1 MEGTNLGKDLMLAA
15 NQTILTVIMKFSA
28 ITTLAAAL
36 LASTAAAGNVTEGCW
51 EISVEHDATYCI
63 EGPICSG
70 DGLEP
75 AGSLCP
81 VKGDAS
87 IADCHSYLT
96 SYTEDAGCVL
106 PVDTT
111 CEVIKTGAWGCV
123 LSSGSSSGS
132 GEGETIGSG
141 SSAGNESVSFSVP
154 VAASSSAGLS
164 AGVIGAIAAA
174 AAAVAAIAGVAIY
187 KQAQKG
193 AEERAREQSQTMV
206 DVVTP

>member
-1 MEGTNLGKDLMLAA
+1 MEGTSLCRDLMLA
-15 NQTILTVIMKFSA
+15 F
-28 ITTLAAAL
+28 
-36 LASTAAAGNVTEGCW
+36 
-51 EISVEHDATYCI
+51 EHRRCN
-63 EGPICSG
+63 G

-81 VKGDAS
+81 VKGDVS
-87 IADCHSYLT
+87 IADCQSYLT

-123 LSSGSSSGS
+123 LSSGSSSGES
-132 GEGETIGSG
+132 DGETIGSG

-154 VAASSSAGLS
+154 VAATSSAGLS

-187 KQAQKG
+187 KQQQKSVK
-193 AEERAREQSQTMV
+193 EERAREQTQTMV